1 MNQLSYISLST
12 IYNSSSAC
20 LIPASGKSFPSQIQ
34 EQNVP
39 SDEENVDLPEGADED
54 DLPLS
59 DEDGD
64 EDCQSEMED
73 GLPPLQDETQRFEG
87 NENIEETPNPEED
100 ENNHQEEIQEEH
112 KHEEKESE
120 QESEEKESEQEPEAN
135 DQQEDE
141 PEGKLVPA
149 VPKTPNEMELIEVDD
164 SPEHSGTNE
173 LEAQERFASQRESIE
188 EQIMEVSA
196 KLNTFKKMAA
206 SKFLS
211 AKDSTFFC
219 FLFGHVQLILFY
231 GRFSNTKS
239 IQVISI

>member
-39 SDEENVDLPEGADED
+39 SDEEDVDLPEGPDED

-59 DEDGD
+59 DGDGD
-64 EDCQSEMED
+64 EDYQSEMED

-87 NENIEETPNPEED
+87 NENIEETPIPEED

-120 QESEEKESEQEPEAN
+120 QEPEERNQNRNPRQTINRKMNQKENWCQRFPKPPMRWNLLRLMIPLSI
-135 DQQEDE
+135 
-141 PEGKLVPA
+141 LVPM
-149 VPKTPNEMELIEVDD
+149 N
-164 SPEHSGTNE
+164 
-173 LEAQERFASQRESIE
+173 
-188 EQIMEVSA
+188 
-196 KLNTFKKMAA
+196 
-206 SKFLS
+206 
-211 AKDSTFFC
+211 
-219 FLFGHVQLILFY
+219 
-231 GRFSNTKS
+231 
-239 IQVISI
+239 